1 MKPILFT
8 FFMLFCLIN
17 SSAQNDS
24 IVQNI
29 LGNNELKLNIFNIV
43 TFKSLDASY
52 EYILDSESSIGA
64 SVLINLR
71 SKESHDDIYYREKFA
86 LTPYYRRYFSKS
98 KYGYGFFVEAF
109 AMYNVQGDYNSFF
122 EEDNFSDETS
132 KNAALG
138 FAVGGKFLTRKGIV
152 FDLFGGLGRNFITS
166 NNDVAKSFVPRVGV
180 ALGYRF

>member
-1 MKPILFT
+1 MKTTLFT
-8 FFMLFCLIN
+8 FLMLFYLMT
-17 SSAQNDS
+17 SQAQNDS
-24 IVQNI
+24 IVQNN
-29 LGNNELKLNIFNIV
+29 LGNNELKFNIFNVV

-71 SKESHDDIYYREKFA
+71 SKESHNDVYYREKFA

-109 AMYNVQGDYNSFF
+109 VMYNVQGDYNYFF
-122 EEDNFSDETS
+122 QEDNYSDETS

-166 NNDVAKSFVPRVGV
+166 NDRIAKSFVPRIGV
-180 ALGYRF
+180 SLGYRF